1 MVLKKQTVW
10 LLSMLAVLVVLSAY
24 YLVQGSSGQVQ
35 VATGNMSDTSK
46 APQSS
51 LATDVKTDM
60 KGVSVE
66 TKQVAPKPEGMPVT
80 TPSDDYF
87 IGYKMQRDAQQEQ
100 EMGRFM
106 EVMTN
111 GDANPKAIAEAKK
124 KLEELAALKDNQTQV
139 EELVKSLGSFKDV
152 VVIAKD
158 DMVRVV
164 VQAETLKKD
173 KVVEIINVVKQH
185 MKVPGNNIV
194 VSYKP

>member
-24 YLVQGSSGQVQ
+24 YLVQGPVEQVP
-35 VATGNMSDTSK
+35 VATGNMNDTAQMPPDVPASDK
-46 APQSS
+46 
-51 LATDVKTDM
+51 D

-66 TKQVAPKPEGMPVT
+66 TKQVAPQPEGTPVT

-106 EVMTN
+106 EVMSNTE
-111 GDANPKAIAEAKK
+111 AKPAAIAEARKK
-124 KLEELAALKDNQTQV
+124 YEELAALKDSQTQV
-139 EELVKSLGSFKDV
+139 EELVKSLGSYKDV

-164 VQAETLKKD
+164 VQTETLKKD

-185 MKVPGNNIV
+185 MKVSGNNIV